1 MKRPSAFPRTNDTKK
16 ALLLFGFLFTPLL
29 AETPGSAG
37 RTLPLDI
44 QIEILRVGGDGTQ
57 VLGMEEARILAGKG
71 GALVVKELSLS
82 APGGKKGVEKL
93 SLRAEIRALSLLE
106 GSLIIGLRSRV
117 NVLATSGVPLA
128 RSEIRRDV
136 SAEVSEGASEL
147 LEVYESAALAS
158 KLILNIRWFR
168 APADAI
174 EDVRR
179 TPIPLTLRVY
189 EVGESSTLRSENQL
203 LAVVGGA
210 ATATFTRSVT
220 LDEEKGNGKRVRQE
234 RMEISLAPQ
243 YQVGRTLSLILEAA
257 GEVFSRSPSAELSH
271 PISVREEL
279 FLDPR
284 LPASVEFEI
293 TSGDREREGWDR
305 IHYRLEVTALF

>member
-1 MKRPSAFPRTNDTKK
+1 MKGPFAFP
-16 ALLLFGFLFTPLL
+16 AMLLFMAFLFAPLL
-29 AETPGSAG
+29 AEAPGPAG

-57 VLGMEEARILAGKG
+57 VLGMEEARILTGKG

-82 APGGKKGVEKL
+82 ATGGKKGVEKI

-106 GSLIIGLRSRV
+106 SSLVIGLRSRV
-117 NVLATSGVPLA
+117 NVLATSGVPLP
-128 RSEIRRDV
+128 RSEIRREA

-158 KLILNIRWFR
+158 KVILNIRWFR
-168 APADAI
+168 APADAVD
-174 EDVRR
+174 EARR
-179 TPIPLTLRVY
+179 IPIPLTLRVY
-189 EVGESSTLRSENQL
+189 EVGEGTILRSENQL
-203 LAVVGGA
+203 LAAVGGA
-210 ATATFTRSVT
+210 ATATFTRNVT

-234 RMEISLAPQ
+234 RMEISLSPQ
-243 YQVGRTLSLILEAA
+243 YQLGRTLSLILEAD
-257 GEVFSRSPSAELSH
+257 GEVLSRSPSAEVSH
-271 PISVREEL
+271 PVSVREEL

-284 LPASVEFEI
+284 LPSNVDFEI
-293 TSGDREREGWDR
+293 KAEDREREGWDR